1 MRRREATKR
10 RMQSTSKLL
19 LLGVLL
25 ASALGGVRVAP
36 ALEVGEEAPD
46 FMLPSTLGEEIS
58 LHQFREKQP
67 VLIEFYGGDVPV
79 CRANLATRKTDY
91 RQFQALNIQVLGIS
105 VNNPFA
111 QKLLSDS
118 LQLPYPLLSD
128 IDLKVAKAYGAVYGS
143 TGAKVESPNFVGQGA
158 GRAFFLV
165 DKHGVVRG
173 KWIGED
179 SSVFPSE
186 MLLKGAQQMAEK
198 P

>member
-1 MRRREATKR
+1 MDR
-10 RMQSTSKLL
+10 RMQSISMLL
-19 LLGVLL
+19 LLGMIL
-25 ASALGGVRVAP
+25 AGALVGTHVAL

-46 FMLPSTLGEEIS
+46 FTLPSTLGEEIS
-58 LHQFREKQP
+58 LRPFRGKQL

-79 CRANLATRKTDY
+79 CRANLMARKTDY

-111 QKLLSDS
+111 QKLQADS

-128 IDLKVAKAYGAVYGS
+128 MDLKVAKAYGAVYGS

-158 GRAFFLV
+158 GRVFFLV
-165 DKHGVVRG
+165 DKGGVVRG

-179 SSVFPSE
+179 SAVFPSE
-186 MLLKGAQQMAEK
+186 VLLQSAQQVAEK